1 MLCHQYSL
9 NYFLIGGS
17 LLGAVRHQGF
27 IPWDDDLDV
36 GMPREDYNRFLKVAP
51 VVLSHSAYFLQTPF
65 TDRNY
70 GLSYAKLIDT
80 ETQIE
85 EYNNMNHAKKGLF
98 IDIFPFDQISPS
110 SGERTS
116 QMAKLKLLDGSILVR
131 LGYHIVETPLS
142 QMARP
147 LTVKQYNAVR
157 TLKHKREALM
167 QAFSAPHQSDAAFKN
182 LASQYGYDK
191 EILSADEMTHLTPH
205 LFEHLTVNIP
215 TAYDVILTRMYGN
228 YQQLPNAN
236 QQVPKHFK
244 HVSINNDLLF

>member
-147 LTVKQYNAVR
+147 LTVKQYNAVQR
-157 TLKHKREALM
+157 
-167 QAFSAPHQSDAAFKN
+167 S
-182 LASQYGYDK
+182 
-191 EILSADEMTHLTPH
+191 
-205 LFEHLTVNIP
+205 
-215 TAYDVILTRMYGN
+215 
-228 YQQLPNAN
+228 
-236 QQVPKHFK
+236 
-244 HVSINNDLLF
+244 SINVKHSCKRSVPRTSPMQHLKIWHRNTATIKKFYRLMK